1 MPEKG
6 RQGSMEDMRQLSA
19 KKECFFWKEIEEIC
33 AASRMEQS
41 KQYCQHGMTSVYS
54 HSLSVAYESCCLA
67 ERFHLQVDYHAL
79 IRGAFLHDYFLY
91 DWHDREHKHKRPHGF
106 YHPGVALQ
114 NAMEDFTLSKIE
126 KDIIKKHMFPLTV
139 VPPSCLEAWI
149 VCLADKV
156 CSTRETVQRRKEAV
170 L

>member
-1 MPEKG
+1 MK
-6 RQGSMEDMRQLSA
+6 RLSV
-19 KKECFFWKEIEEIC
+19 EREHFFWNEINEIC
-33 AASRMEQS
+33 AKSRMEKS
-41 KQYCQHGMTSVYS
+41 KQFYQHGMTSVYS
-54 HSLSVAYESCCLA
+54 HSLNVAYESCYLA
-67 ERFHLQVDYHAL
+67 EKFHLQVDYDAL

-91 DWHDREHKHKRPHGF
+91 DWHDKGHKLKRPHGF

-114 NAMEDFTLSKIE
+114 NAMEDFSLSKIE

-139 VPPSCLEAWI
+139 APPACLEAWV

-156 CSTRETVQRRKEAV
+156 CSTRETMQRRKEAV

>member
-1 MPEKG
+1 
-6 RQGSMEDMRQLSA
+6 MEYMRQLSS

-41 KQYCQHGMTSVYS
+41 KRFYQHGVTSVYS
-54 HSLSVAYESCCLA
+54 HSLNVAYESCCLA
-67 ERFHLQVDYHAL
+67 EHFHLRVDYHAL

-156 CSTRETVQRRKEAV
+156 CSTRETVLRRKEAV

>member
-1 MPEKG
+1 MK
-6 RQGSMEDMRQLSA
+6 RLSV
-19 KKECFFWKEIEEIC
+19 EREHFFWNEINEIC
-33 AASRMEQS
+33 AKSRMEKS
-41 KQYCQHGMTSVYS
+41 KQFYQHGMTSVYS
-54 HSLSVAYESCCLA
+54 HSLNVAYESCYLA
-67 ERFHLQVDYHAL
+67 EKFHLQVDYDAL

-91 DWHDREHKHKRPHGF
+91 DWHDKGHKHKRPHGF

-114 NAMEDFTLSKIE
+114 NAMEDFSLSKIE

-139 VPPSCLEAWI
+139 APPACLEAWV

-156 CSTRETVQRRKEAV
+156 CSTRETMQRRKEAV